1 VNPIEALEMA
11 LHKEE
16 NSVQMYDT
24 LSRQHTAIKELF
36 LFLLVEEQKHKQLI
50 EKKIVELSRV

>member
-1 VNPIEALEMA
+1 MNPVEALEMA

-16 NSVQMYDT
+16 SSIQMYEN
-24 LSRQHTAIKELF
+24 LSRQHPAIKELL

-50 EKKIVELSRV
+50 AKKISEIS

>member
-1 VNPIEALEMA
+1 MSPIEALEMA

-16 NSVQMYDT
+16 NSVQMYEN
-24 LSRQHTAIKELF
+24 LARQHPALQELL

-50 EKKIVELSRV
+50 EKKISELS